1 MNREQKTKRQQKKTE
16 NRARKRLFSV
26 LCLLLFIILP
36 SSTLAFNPHYVVADD
51 DIFDVNA
58 MSLRDIQRFLD
69 FRQGT
74 LKYYLAVDTDGLM
87 RTASEI
93 IWRAAQNYRI
103 NPKYILT
110 TLQKEQSLIDDPHPS
125 QDQYDWAMGF
135 GICDSCDKDHPG
147 LQQYRGFAAQVD
159 RAAWRNRY
167 YVDHPEEFTYGPQK
181 MIITDGVPV
190 TPVNQATANLYNYTP
205 HIRGNVSFFSIFERW
220 FVKRYPDGTLLRA
233 KGSPGVWLIVDGK
246 RRPITSKAAL
256 TSRFNPKYVIDVASS
271 DLTIYPQGQP
281 LKFSNYSL
289 LRAPWGTIYLIV
301 DNERR
306 GIVSREVF
314 RRIGFNPEEIIPV
327 AKEDIAAYTEGK
339 PITLASAYPTG
350 TLLKEKTTG
359 AIVWVENGIRRPVVT
374 QDILRINFPKRPLI
388 TVDQSTIMQFSEESP
403 VTLPTGTL
411 VKISSDATIFVITDG
426 VRRPITTMEAFR
438 ALGYKKE
445 NIITIDEKTIELHA
459 LGDPIEFYPT

>member
-1 MNREQKTKRQQKKTE
+1 MKRFFLPR
-16 NRARKRLFSV
+16 NNSARWRI
-26 LCLLLFIILP
+26 CYRGLLLTALTLLLLLP
-36 SSTLAFNPHYVVADD
+36 SPSLAFNPHYIVADED
-51 DIFDVNA
+51 LFDAAA

-69 FRQGT
+69 VRGGT
-74 LKYYLAVDTDGLM
+74 LKYYLASDIDGAL
-87 RTASEI
+87 RTAAEI
-93 IWRAAQNYRI
+93 IWRAAGKYQI

-110 TLQKEQSLIDDPHPS
+110 TLQKEQSLIDDPRPS
-125 QDQYDWAMGF
+125 QGQYDWAMGF

-167 YVDHPEEFTYGPQK
+167 YVERPEEFTYRPQK
-181 MIITDGVPV
+181 MMITDGVPV

-233 KGSPGVWLIVDGK
+233 KKTPGVWLIADGK

-256 TSRFNPKYVIDVASS
+256 TSRFNPKYVIEVAPS
-271 DLTIYPQGQP
+271 DLLLYPQGQP

-306 GIVSREVF
+306 GIASREVF

-327 AKEDIAAYTEGK
+327 AKEDIEPYTEGK

-350 TLLKEKTTG
+350 ALLQDTATK
-359 AIVWVENGIRRPVVT
+359 AIAWVENGIRHPVVT
-374 QDILRINFPKRPLI
+374 QDILRINFPKRPFV
-388 TVDQSTIMQFSEESP
+388 TVDQAALMQFPEESP
-403 VTLPTGTL
+403 ITLPTGTL
-411 VKISSDATIFVITDG
+411 VKTASEPTIFVITDG
-426 VRRPITTMEAFR
+426 VRRPLASMETFQ

-445 NIITIDEKTIELHA
+445 NIITVEEKTIELHA
-459 LGDPIEFYPT
+459 LGDPIEFYPV

>member
-1 MNREQKTKRQQKKTE
+1 MKFFFI
-16 NRARKRLFSV
+16 ALA
-26 LCLLLFIILP
+26 LLLLLP
-36 SSTLAFNPHYVVADD
+36 SPTLAFNPHYIVSDD
-51 DIFDVNA
+51 ALFDTNA
-58 MSLRDIQRFLD
+58 MTLRDVQRFLD
-69 FRQGT
+69 TRAGT
-74 LKYYLAVDTDGLM
+74 LKYYLAVDTDGGM
-87 RTASEI
+87 RTAAEI

-110 TLQKEQSLIDDPHPS
+110 TLQKEQSLIDDPRPS

-135 GICDSCDKDHPG
+135 GICDSCDKNHSG

-167 YVDHPEEFTYGPQK
+167 YVERPEEFTYAPQK

-190 TPVNQATANLYNYTP
+190 TPVNQATSNLYNYTP

-233 KGSPGVWLIVDGK
+233 KGTPGVWLIEDGK
-246 RRPITSKAAL
+246 RRPIVSKAVLA
-256 TSRFNPKYVIDVASS
+256 SRFNPKYVIEVAPS
-271 DLTIYPQGQP
+271 DLTLYPQGQP

-306 GIVSREVF
+306 GIVSREIF
-314 RRIGFNPEEIIPV
+314 RRIGFNPEEVIPV
-327 AKEDIAAYTEGK
+327 AKDDVAAYTEGK

-350 TLLKEKTTG
+350 ALLKDKATE
-359 AIVWVENGIRRPVVT
+359 AIAWVENGVRHPVIT
-374 QDILRINFPKRPLI
+374 HDILRINFPKRPLV
-388 TVDQSTIMQFSEESP
+388 TVDQTALMQFPEESP

-411 VKISSDATIFVITDG
+411 VKTATEPTIFVITDG
-426 VRRPITTMEAFR
+426 ARRPIATMETFQAF
-438 ALGYKKE
+438 GYKKE
-445 NIITIDEKTIELHA
+445 NIFTVDEKTIELHA
-459 LGDPIEFYPT
+459 LGEPIEFYPV